1 MSKVARRGGA
11 ILLAGALT
19 LSMAAC
25 GSKDDSSSTGSGE
38 EEKPAS
44 IQYWSHWKKDE
55 PQQKVLAQAI
65 ADWEQKTGIKVDAQW
80 QGRSI
85 TQKLTPALNT
95 KNVPDL
101 VDTSFARLAPVLA
114 ETKQAVSLEDA
125 FKIEVE
131 DGKTVGDLIPSK
143 YIEGSGLVIDGKPW
157 LLPYTIS
164 SEAVWFNAAKHPEFK
179 ENPPKTWDEFVEVL
193 RQLKAKGE
201 TPLAQDG
208 DIGGYNAFWM
218 VSGYVKE
225 HGPGSFHKLAEDAT
239 GEAWKSPEVLEI
251 AKRVETL
258 VKEGMFIDGYNASK
272 FPAQQQAWATNKAV
286 FLVNGSWL
294 PTETSTY
301 SAEGFEYA
309 SFPQPAK
316 QQDKTYARA
325 DFIGFAIPQKA
336 DAKKWAADLA
346 AFTLQKK
353 YQQAFADEAKVLP
366 VRDDIQVDP
375 VFEPVMNAIK
385 EADATYQQNDSVTF
399 SGYIEKV
406 FWPTQTELVLGNITA
421 EEFVQMM
428 AEKQAQYWKEQG

>member
-164 SEAVWFNAAKHPEFK
+164 SEAV
-179 ENPPKTWDEFVEVL
+179 
-193 RQLKAKGE
+193 
-201 TPLAQDG
+201 
-208 DIGGYNAFWM
+208 
-218 VSGYVKE
+218 
-225 HGPGSFHKLAEDAT
+225 
-239 GEAWKSPEVLEI
+239 
-251 AKRVETL
+251 
-258 VKEGMFIDGYNASK
+258 
-272 FPAQQQAWATNKAV
+272 
-286 FLVNGSWL
+286 
-294 PTETSTY
+294 
-301 SAEGFEYA
+301 
-309 SFPQPAK
+309 
-316 QQDKTYARA
+316 
-325 DFIGFAIPQKA
+325 
-336 DAKKWAADLA
+336 
-346 AFTLQKK
+346 
-353 YQQAFADEAKVLP
+353 
-366 VRDDIQVDP
+366 
-375 VFEPVMNAIK
+375 
-385 EADATYQQNDSVTF
+385 
-399 SGYIEKV
+399 
-406 FWPTQTELVLGNITA
+406 
-421 EEFVQMM
+421 
-428 AEKQAQYWKEQG
+428 